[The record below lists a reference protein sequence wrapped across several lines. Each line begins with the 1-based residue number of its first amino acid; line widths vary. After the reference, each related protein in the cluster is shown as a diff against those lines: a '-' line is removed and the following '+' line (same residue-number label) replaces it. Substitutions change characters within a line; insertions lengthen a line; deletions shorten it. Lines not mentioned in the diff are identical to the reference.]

1 MEIPQIISQ
10 LHKSIEDIEL
20 ELVELGEPVL
30 DMPELIISANL
41 LRSNQYLAQL
51 SQKQSR
57 LLFAY
62 STYSNALDDTIS
74 VLFDV
79 NEDLKNLLRK
89 HSNLISSEKSRQ
101 KLTASKNKKK
111 SSIKKT
117 PRKKLTNKEKIKF
130 KDMKISMK

>member
-30 DMPELIISANL
+30 DMPELITSANL
-41 LRSNQYLAQL
+41 LRSNQYLVQL

-62 STYSNALDDTIS
+62 STYSNALNDTIS

-111 SSIKKT
+111 SSIKKA
-117 PRKKLTNKEKIKF
+117 PRKKLINKEKIKF
-130 KDMKISMK
+130 KDVKISKK

>member
-30 DMPELIISANL
+30 DMPELITSANL